1 MVGAMYD
8 DKQIYTPNFRI
19 LPGELNGAPCVDLF
33 METYFTFEDDDVWYG
48 HPEDKWHLLARIAPD
63 RIITFPVFTNPHAQ
77 RYLSRRHGRIKTII
91 HERSDSSLMPKT
103 VDEALWVIE
112 LAMDSKV
119 WNSSFY
125 GLGLVKEL
133 DSITTSLMRIPGID
147 TMVVTL
153 SDEVVVDGSSAK
165 FPERYLLDMR
175 RQFDGLKRKLNERLR
190 NAKQWH
196 VRGELLTKL
205 DPKRFPAYVQVD
217 SLGRLV
223 EYRMAG
229 VKPTPA
235 IEKRE
240 RQETVK
246 AVKENAKKIAEDSP
260 QELLSLHAEIE
271 RVTLA
276 TMIERFEN
284 KLEMALKEPHW
295 QKFFE
300 DNIFI
305 LSMLFARPVQ
315 LAHTQFHAQPAH
327 VSGSGAQIG
336 DFLFRELGQP
346 LAIVEIKKPSTPIML
361 SSTYRNE
368 QVYGPHSDLSG
379 AITQVLFQQCS
390 IRNNWLYHY
399 PQFRE
404 SLPDVIKCFVIAGTT
419 PTGEEQRR
427 CFDIFR
433 NACKDVEVI
442 TFDELLAKL
451 KLLLEHLTPP
461 APEEVGEPAVQ

>member
-1 MVGAMYD
+1 MYD
-8 DKQIYTPNFRI
+8 DEQIYTPNFRVQ
-19 LPGELNGAPCVDLF
+19 PGELNRVPCVDLF
-33 METYFTFEDDDVWYG
+33 METYFTFEDDDAWYG
-48 HPEDKWHLLARIAPD
+48 YPEDKWHLLARITLD

-91 HERSDSSLMPKT
+91 YERSDSKLIPKT
-103 VDEALWVIE
+103 VEDAHWVIE
-112 LAMDSKV
+112 LAMGSKV
-119 WNSSFY
+119 WNSVFY

-133 DSITTSLMRIPGID
+133 DSITTSLMRVPSID
-147 TMVVTL
+147 TIVVTL
-153 SDEVVVDGSSAK
+153 SDEVVLEGSSAK

-175 RQFDGLKRKLNERLR
+175 RQFDSLKRKLNERIR

-217 SLGRLV
+217 SSGRLV
-223 EYRMAG
+223 EYRLAG
-229 VKPTPA
+229 AKPTPA
-235 IEKRE
+235 VEKRE

-246 AVKENAKKIAEDSP
+246 AVKENAKKIAAESP
-260 QELLSLHAEIE
+260 QELLALHAEIE

-276 TMIERFEN
+276 TMIERFEK
-284 KLEMALKEPHW
+284 KLDMALNEQHW

-305 LSMLFARPVQ
+305 LSMLLARPVS
-315 LAHTQFHAQPAH
+315 LAHTQFHAQT
-327 VSGSGAQIG
+327 SQINGSGAQIG
-336 DFLFRELGQP
+336 DFLFKELGRP
-346 LAIVEIKKPSTPIML
+346 LAIVEIKRPSTPLML
-361 SSTYRNE
+361 SDSYRNK
-368 QVYGPHSDLSG
+368 QVYGPHSELSG

-390 IRNNWLYHY
+390 IRNNWLFH
-399 PQFRE
+399 QSWLAG
-404 SLPDVIKCFVIAGTT
+404 SLPDVIKCFVIAGTS

-442 TFDELLAKL
+442 TYNELLAKL
-451 KLLLEHLTPP
+451 KQLLEHLTPSV
-461 APEEVGEPAVQ
+461 PEEAGEPAAQ

>member
-1 MVGAMYD
+1 MYD
-8 DKQIYTPNFRI
+8 AEAVQTPSFRI
-19 LPGELNGAPCVDLF
+19 ETGALDGAPCVDLF
-33 METYFTFEDDDVWYG
+33 METYFTFEDDDAWYG
-48 HPEDKWHLLARIAPD
+48 NPETEWCLLARICPE
-63 RIITFPVFTNPHAQ
+63 RIVTFPVFTNPHAQ

-91 HERSDSSLMPKT
+91 YELNAPSWWPDT
-103 VDEALWVIE
+103 VDAALLFIE
-112 LAMDSKV
+112 QALGSKV

-133 DSITTSLMRIPGID
+133 DSVTKSLMKIPGID
-147 TMVVTL
+147 TIVVTL
-153 SDEVVVDGSSAK
+153 ADEVVVEGSAAK

-175 RQFDGLKRKLNERLR
+175 RQFDRLKRKLQERLHL
-190 NAKQWH
+190 AKDWH

-205 DPKRFPAYVQVD
+205 APKRFPAIVQVD

-223 EYRMAG
+223 EYRLAG
-229 VKPTPA
+229 TRPSPA
-235 IEKRE
+235 TEKRE

-246 AVKENAKKIAEDSP
+246 AVKENARQIAEDSP

-276 TMIERFEN
+276 TMIERFEK
-284 KLEMALKEPHW
+284 KLQMSLNEAHW

-305 LSMLFARPVQ
+305 LSLLFARPVQ
-315 LAHTQFHAQPAH
+315 LAHTQFHAQPSH

-346 LAIVEIKKPSTPIML
+346 LAIVEIKRPSTDLML
-361 SSTYRNE
+361 SSSYRNE

-379 AITQVLFQQCS
+379 AITQVLYQQCS
-390 IRNNWLYHY
+390 MRNNWLYHQG
-399 PQFRE
+399 QFSE
-404 SLPDVIKCFVIAGTT
+404 SKPDVIKCFVIAGTT
-419 PTGEEQRR
+419 PAGEEQRR

-451 KLLLEHLTPP
+451 KLLLEHLKPP
-461 APEEVGEPAVQ
+461 VPEEVGEPAAQ

>member
-1 MVGAMYD
+1 MYD
-8 DKQIYTPNFRI
+8 DEQIYTPNFRVQ
-19 LPGELNGAPCVDLF
+19 PGELNGAPCVDLF
-33 METYFTFEDDDVWYG
+33 METYFTFEDDEAWYG
-48 HPEDKWHLLARIAPD
+48 TPEDEWHHLARITPD

-91 HERSDSSLMPKT
+91 HERSGSILMPKT

-119 WNSSFY
+119 WNSVFY

-133 DSITTSLMRIPGID
+133 DAITTSLMRIPGID
-147 TMVVTL
+147 TIVVTL
-153 SDEVVVDGSSAK
+153 SEEVMLEGSSAK
-165 FPERYLLDMR
+165 FPGRYLLDMR
-175 RQFDGLKRKLNERLR
+175 RQFDSLKRKINERVR

-196 VRGELLTKL
+196 VRDELLTKL
-205 DPKRFPAYVQVD
+205 DPKRFPAYVQFD

-223 EYRMAG
+223 EYRLAG
-229 VKPTPA
+229 AKPTPA
-235 IEKRE
+235 VEKRE

-246 AVKENAKKIAEDSP
+246 AVKEHAKKIAEESP

-276 TMIERFEN
+276 TMIERFEK
-284 KLEMALKEPHW
+284 KLDMALTEPHW

-305 LSMLFARPVQ
+305 LSMLLARPVS
-315 LAHTQFHAQPAH
+315 LAHTQFHAQTSHIDGA
-327 VSGSGAQIG
+327 GAQIG
-336 DFLFRELGQP
+336 DFLFKELGRP
-346 LAIVEIKKPSTPIML
+346 LAIVEIKRPSTPLML
-361 SSTYRNE
+361 SDSYRNK

-390 IRNNWLYHY
+390 IRNNWLVH
-399 PQFRE
+399 QSRLSE
-404 SLPDVIKCFVIAGTT
+404 SLPDVIKCFVIAGTS
-419 PTGEEQRR
+419 PVGEEQRR

-442 TFDELLAKL
+442 TYDELLAKL
-451 KLLLEHLTPP
+451 KQLLEHLTLP
-461 APEEVGEPAVQ
+461 AHEEAGEPAAQ